1 MQNTTNFNL
10 QKPDYNNVADIQVLN
25 NNFDQIDNGIAP
37 FFVAT
42 LNSSNVYKV
51 TTGVNITSISDG
63 FGIRV
68 AIPSDSTGAVSI
80 IIDGLTAVPVKKPNG
95 GAVSNFKANG
105 VYALTYYNGNFILV
119 SGGGCDG
126 DKVTATERDV
136 LINKTF
142 IGSDEEI
149 HTGTMPQLGTVTKQ
163 LGINET
169 YTLGEGHINSLKVT
183 QNIPT
188 IGAKTYTP
196 TTTDQIISAGRYLT
210 GNQTIKGDAN
220 LKSENIVTGVNIFG
234 VSGSGRRVASGTL
247 TPSSGRALSFDQ
259 IGFVPSVFII
269 HQQIKYEKKVDHITC
284 VLTKRAL
291 ELSGENYIQA
301 QLIHT
306 WFDSNGNERS
316 TCNAI
321 VSWYS
326 DGYYINTTQSQ
337 PYDWWAIQ

>member
-10 QKPDYNNVADIQVLN
+10 QKPDYNNVADIGFLN
-25 NNFDQIDNGIAP
+25 GNFDQIDNGIVP
-37 FFVAT
+37 FFAAT
-42 LNSSNVYKV
+42 LNSSNVYGV

-95 GAVSNFKANG
+95 GAVSNFKTNG
-105 VYALTYYNGNFILV
+105 VYALTYYKGNFILV

-142 IGSDEEI
+142 IGTDEEI
-149 HTGTMPQLGTVTKQ
+149 HTGTMPEHGTVTKQ
-163 LGINET
+163 LAINET
-169 YTLGEGHINSLKVT
+169 FKLDEGHINSLTVT

-196 TTTDQIISAGRYLT
+196 TTTDQTISAGRYLT

-220 LKSENIVTGVNIFG
+220 LKSENIVTGVSIFVVIVNG
-234 VSGSGRRVASGTL
+234 YSRKQVLNRVHL
-247 TPSSGRALSFDQ
+247 
-259 IGFVPSVFII
+259 
-269 HQQIKYEKKVDHITC
+269 EIT
-284 VLTKRAL
+284 
-291 ELSGENYIQA
+291 
-301 QLIHT
+301 
-306 WFDSNGNERS
+306 
-316 TCNAI
+316 
-321 VSWYS
+321 
-326 DGYYINTTQSQ
+326 
-337 PYDWWAIQ
+337 